1 MSTYAADVAPIEGVA
16 NVPRL
21 AARHISKRYG
31 HVAALS
37 DISVD
42 FPPGLNGI
50 IGDNGAGKSTL
61 LKIFS
66 GVEIPDRGA
75 VMIDGKPTLL
85 TSARAARAAGI
96 ESLYQDLALVD
107 TMSIAA
113 NIFLGREHVRRIL
126 GARIVDRR
134 RMRQEADEALKKV
147 RIRMPPSRV
156 GVKQLSGGQR
166 QAVAITRAM
175 LFGARV
181 ILLDEP
187 TAALGPKETAAV
199 LRIVRDMADSG
210 ETVVMVGHNL
220 PQMLELADSLI
231 VMRAGRIVATPD
243 PKHTTLRELADFMV
257 GSHE

>member
-1 MSTYAADVAPIEGVA
+1 MTTQTVPDAESI
-16 NVPRL
+16 PRL
-21 AARHISKRYG
+21 AARRVSKHYG

-42 FPPGLNGI
+42 FRPGLNGI

-66 GVEIPDRGA
+66 GVEIPDGGA
-75 VMIDGKPTLL
+75 VLIDGKPTLL
-85 TSARAARAAGI
+85 TSTRAARAAGI

-113 NIFLGREHVRRIL
+113 NIFLGRERVKHLL
-126 GARIVDRR
+126 GAKIVDRR
-134 RMRQEADEALKKV
+134 QMHQEADAALRKV
-147 RIRMPPSRV
+147 RIRMPPSKV

-175 LFGARV
+175 FFGARV

-243 PKHTTLRELADFMV
+243 PKHTTLRELTDFMV

>member
-1 MSTYAADVAPIEGVA
+1 MSADATTS
-16 NVPRL
+16 VPRL
-21 AARHISKRYG
+21 AARHISKHYG

-37 DISVD
+37 SVSVD
-42 FPPGLNGI
+42 FRPGLNGI

-75 VMIDGKPTLL
+75 VLIDGRPTLL
-85 TSARAARAAGI
+85 TSTRSARAAGI

-113 NIFLGREHVRRIL
+113 NIFLGRERVRRVL

-134 RMRQEADEALKKV
+134 QMRREADEALKKV
-147 RIRMPPSRV
+147 RIQMPSSRV

-175 LFGARV
+175 FFGARV

-231 VMRAGRIVATPD
+231 VMRTGRIVAAPD
-243 PKHTTLRELADFMV
+243 PKHTTLRELTDFMV

>member
-1 MSTYAADVAPIEGVA
+1 MTAQEQGATAT
-16 NVPRL
+16 VPRL
-21 AARHISKRYG
+21 GARRVSKHYG
-31 HVAALS
+31 HIAALS

-42 FPPGLNGI
+42 FQPGLNGI

-66 GVEIPDRGA
+66 GVEIPDAGA
-75 VMIDGKPTLL
+75 VMIDGRPTLL

-113 NIFLGREHVRRIL
+113 NIFLGRERVRNVL
-126 GARIVDRR
+126 GTRIVDRR
-134 RMRQEADEALKKV
+134 KMRQEADAALEKV
-147 RIRMPPSRV
+147 RIRMPSSKV

-175 LFGARV
+175 FFGARV

-231 VMRAGRIVATPD
+231 VMRAGRIVASPD
-243 PKHTTLRELADFMV
+243 PKHTTLRELTDFMV
-257 GSHE
+257 GSHD

>member
-1 MSTYAADVAPIEGVA
+1 MTTEAQSATTT
-16 NVPRL
+16 VPRL
-21 AARHISKRYG
+21 AARRISKHYG

-42 FPPGLNGI
+42 FQPGLNGI

-66 GVEIPDRGA
+66 GVEIPDAGA
-75 VMIDGKPTLL
+75 VLIDGRPTLL
-85 TSARAARAAGI
+85 TSTRAARAAGI

-113 NIFLGREHVRRIL
+113 NIFLGRERVRSVL
-126 GARIVDRR
+126 GTRIVDRR
-134 RMRQEADEALKKV
+134 KMRREADTALKKV
-147 RIRMPPSRV
+147 RIRMPSSKV

-175 LFGARV
+175 FFGARV

-243 PKHTTLRELADFMV
+243 PKHTTLRELTDFMV
-257 GSHE
+257 GSHD

>member
-1 MSTYAADVAPIEGVA
+1 MATETQT
-16 NVPRL
+16 VPRL
-21 AARHISKRYG
+21 AARRISKQYG
-31 HVAALS
+31 HVAAL
-37 DISVD
+37 DDVSVD
-42 FPPGLNGI
+42 FRPGLNGI

-66 GVEIPDRGA
+66 GVEIPDGGA
-75 VMIDGKPTLL
+75 VMVDGRPTLL
-85 TSARAARAAGI
+85 TSTRAARAAGI
-96 ESLYQDLALVD
+96 ESLYQDLAIVD

-113 NIFLGREHVRRIL
+113 NIFLGRERVRRLL

-134 RMRQEADEALKKV
+134 QMHQEADRALQRV
-147 RIRMPPSRV
+147 RIKMPSSKV

-175 LFGARV
+175 FFGARV

-187 TAALGPKETAAV
+187 TAALGPKETDAV
-199 LRIVRDMADSG
+199 MRIVRDMADSG

-243 PKHTTLRELADFMV
+243 PKHTTLRELTDFMV
-257 GSHE
+257 GSHV

>member
-1 MSTYAADVAPIEGVA
+1 MTTATA
-16 NVPRL
+16 PRL
-21 AARHISKRYG
+21 AARRVSKHYG
-31 HVAALS
+31 HVSALS
-37 DISVD
+37 EVSVD
-42 FPPGLNGI
+42 FRPGLNGI

-66 GVEIPDRGA
+66 GVEIPDGGA
-75 VMIDGKPTLL
+75 VLVDGKPTLL

-107 TMSIAA
+107 TMSIAE
-113 NIFLGREHVRRIL
+113 NIFLGRERVRQAF
-126 GARIVDRR
+126 GAKVVDRR
-134 RMRQEADEALKKV
+134 RMRQDADAALKKV
-147 RIRMPPSRV
+147 RIRMPSSKV
-156 GVKQLSGGQR
+156 GVRQLSGGQR
-166 QAVAITRAM
+166 QAVAIARAM
-175 LFGARV
+175 FFGARV

-243 PKHTTLRELADFMV
+243 PKHTTLRELTDFMV
-257 GSHE
+257 GSHG

>member
-1 MSTYAADVAPIEGVA
+1 MTTEAVPEMT

-21 AARHISKRYG
+21 AARRVSKHYG
-31 HVAALS
+31 HIAALR

-42 FPPGLNGI
+42 FQPGLNGI

-66 GVEIPDRGA
+66 GVEIPDGGA
-75 VMIDGKPTLL
+75 VLIDGKPALL

-113 NIFLGREHVRRIL
+113 NIFLGRERVRRVA
-126 GARIVDRR
+126 GTKIVDRR
-134 RMRQEADEALKKV
+134 KMRQEADAALKHV
-147 RIRMPPSRV
+147 RIGMPSSKV
-156 GVKQLSGGQR
+156 GVRQLSGGQR

-175 LFGARV
+175 FFGARV

-243 PKHTTLRELADFMV
+243 PKHTTLRELTDFMV